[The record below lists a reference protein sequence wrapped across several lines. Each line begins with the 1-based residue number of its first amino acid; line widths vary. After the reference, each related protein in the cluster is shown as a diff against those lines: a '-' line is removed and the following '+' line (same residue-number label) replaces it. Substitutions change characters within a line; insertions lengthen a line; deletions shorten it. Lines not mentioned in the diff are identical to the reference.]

1 MSRLTRS
8 AALIAA
14 LALASAASVGSAQ
27 ERLAATRSVFVT
39 PLFESWS
46 FGDGLLQSTMRGDAV
61 RVTRASRVSLPIGAE
76 MQFGERWQLGISTAF
91 VNGRVSLDG
100 GDTSLGIDEYT
111 LNGITDVKLTLTAQ
125 VVPDQVLVTVGF
137 NAPPGGTELDP
148 DELEALRVFAAPALG
163 FEVPALGIGRAAT
176 AGVVLA
182 REMVGWAWAFGA
194 SYELRGGST
203 PLVVT
208 SGLPSLDFN
217 PSDAVHLSV
226 GTEGFVG
233 AHGMTFGLSADIF
246 SNDDY
251 SSGDQPITGARTRL
265 GPILTAEW
273 QMRLAATGLRELVV
287 YATDRYRTKYSRG
300 GNTVPES
307 SANYLD
313 LGVNAVYPL
322 APRLGLGGGL
332 LLRHQTG
339 IDADSSV
346 ASAAATAGVLTV
358 GLRYERGPY
367 LLQPF
372 IRGQMARFD
381 TGRATA
387 DGREIVGGVTLT
399 TRF

>member
-1 MSRLTRS
+1 MSSLTPS
-8 AALIAA
+8 AAVIAA
-14 LALASAASVGSAQ
+14 LALASVASAGSAQ
-27 ERLAATRSVFVT
+27 EQLAATRSASIT

-46 FGDGLLQSTMRGDAV
+46 FGDGLLQTTMRGDAV
-61 RVTRASRVSLPIGAE
+61 RVTRATRVSLPLGAE
-76 MQFGERWQLGISTAF
+76 MRFGERWQLGISAAL
-91 VNGRVSLDG
+91 VNGSVSLDAA
-100 GDTSLGIDEYT
+100 DASLGADEYS

-176 AGVVLA
+176 AGVVFA
-182 REMVGWAWAFGA
+182 REMAGWAWAFGA

-226 GTEGFVG
+226 GSEGFVG

-273 QMRLAATGLRELVV
+273 QMRLAAAGFRELVV
-287 YATDRYRTKYSRG
+287 FATDRYRTKYSRA

-313 LGVNAVYPL
+313 VGANAVYPL
-322 APRLGLGGGL
+322 TPRMGLAGGL

-346 ASAAATAGVLTV
+346 ASAAANAGALTV

>member
-1 MSRLTRS
+1 VSSLTPS

-14 LALASAASVGSAQ
+14 LALASVASTGSAQ
-27 ERLAATRSVFVT
+27 ERLAATRSASIT

-46 FGDGLLQSTMRGDAV
+46 FGDGLLQTTLRGDTV
-61 RVTRASRVSLPIGAE
+61 RVTRATRVSLPLAAE
-76 MQFGERWQLGISTAF
+76 MRFGERWQLGISAAL
-91 VNGRVSLDG
+91 VNGSVSLDAA
-100 GDTSLGIDEYT
+100 DASLGADEYS

-163 FEVPALGIGRAAT
+163 FEVPALRIGRAAT

-182 REMVGWAWAFGA
+182 REMAGWAWAFGA
-194 SYELRGGST
+194 SYELRSGST

-208 SGLPSLDFN
+208 SGLPSLDFS
-217 PSDAVHLSV
+217 PSDAVHLSL

-246 SNDDY
+246 SNDNY
-251 SSGDQPITGARTRL
+251 SAGDQPVTGARTRL
-265 GPILTAEW
+265 GPIFTAEW
-273 QMRLAATGLRELVV
+273 QMRVAAAGLRELVV
-287 YATDRYRTKYSRG
+287 YATDRYRTRYSRA

-313 LGVNAVYPL
+313 LGVNAIYPL
-322 APRLGLGGGL
+322 TPRMGLAGGL

-346 ASAAATAGVLTV
+346 ASAATNAGALTV
-358 GLRYERGPY
+358 GLRYDTGPY

-372 IRGQMARFD
+372 VRAQIARFD

-387 DGREIVGGVTLT
+387 DGREIVGGVTFA